1 MKTTNTLKL
10 STYTCQLVLVVTDQL
25 DTEVNALYKKN
36 KLSEVFDLD
45 AEGVMVSF
53 NMSKYYLII
62 DVDCLSHNTIAHECF
77 HVVNRIMQDRD
88 IRDEEAGAWIA
99 GHVSSFIYKSINKK
113 NLTIKNG

>member
-1 MKTTNTLKL
+1 MKITSTLKL

-25 DTEVNALYKKN
+25 KAEVNAVYKKH
-36 KLSEVFDLD
+36 KLNEVFDID
-45 AEGVMVSF
+45 AEGVMVSLS
-53 NMSKYYLII
+53 MSKYYLII
-62 DVDCLSHNTIAHECF
+62 DGDCLSHNTIAHECF